1 MLHAQGLLARGQGS
15 CHAVALSFVHGL
27 ARELAEGRVQL
38 PGFPKVAM
46 QVQRM
51 LADEDVT
58 PLRVVRAVGAEPVL
72 AGRIVQCANSVIF
85 NPSGKPVLD
94 LRTAIARVGLDF
106 VRTLTISFAVK
117 QLQAVP
123 ALRTVEAPLHALW
136 LRSVTVS
143 TLCFVL
149 ARRVARAG
157 ADTALLAGLLHGVGA
172 LYILTRAAT
181 HPRLL
186 ADTTA
191 YAGIEREWEANIA
204 QALLSS
210 WRISEAILDAI
221 GALHRPECAPVGA
234 AGLREVLRAAVLL
247 ERAPS
252 DPGAAIA
259 ASPSCRHLDLS
270 PEGFQ
275 SIVRESEAEI
285 AALRG
290 VLGC

>member
-1 MLHAQGLLARGQGS
+1 MLNAQGIVARERGS
-15 CHAVALSFVHGL
+15 HDAVALSFAHAL
-27 ARELAEGRVQL
+27 ARELAENRVQL

-46 QVQRM
+46 HVQRM

-58 PLRVVRAVGAEPVL
+58 PVRVVRAVGAEPVL

-117 QLQAVP
+117 QLQAAP
-123 ALRTVEAPLHALW
+123 ALRAIEPQLHALW
-136 LRSVTVS
+136 VRSVTVS

-149 ARRVARAG
+149 ARRVARIN

-172 LYILTRAAT
+172 LYILTRAAG

-186 ADTTA
+186 ADSAA
-191 YAGIEREWEANIA
+191 YAAIEREWEAGIA
-204 QALLSS
+204 QALLGS
-210 WRISEAILDAI
+210 WRVSEAILDAI
-221 GALHRPECAPVGA
+221 GALLRAECEPVGVP
-234 AGLREVLRAAVLL
+234 GLREVLRAGAVL
-247 ERAPS
+247 ERAQP
-252 DPGAAIA
+252 DLCAAIA
-259 ASPSCRHLDLS
+259 ASPACMRLGLS
-270 PEGFQ
+270 AEGYRM
-275 SIVRESEAEI
+275 IIEESEAEI